1 MQRISLNQSWQFA
14 KIPDGTIPFTLEG
27 IAWENVSLPHTWY
40 TDEDP
45 YHGVV
50 VYHRE
55 LSTNPK
61 WCKAFL
67 EFEGADQVCRV
78 FVNGRP
84 VGEHR
89 GGYARF
95 RFPIPQEAL
104 LNGSLSIDVYLDN
117 SINPEVLP
125 NFGDFT
131 VFGGLYRN
139 VNILI
144 TEENHFD
151 YLYYGT
157 DGVIASADIEKDG
170 TGIVSI
176 SSHVCITDPGVQ
188 IRYMLTGPDGELTA
202 SYVADPCEIVRL
214 EVPAPRLWNGKAGV
228 NLYTLCA
235 SLLTGMGEIDDEV
248 SLRLGF
254 RHITMSPEEGLRL
267 NGERV
272 KLCGVAKHQDC
283 AGVFNAVSD
292 RQIDDDFAFIREIGA
307 NAVRLSHYQHA
318 QHTYSCC
325 DEAGL
330 LVWAEIPML
339 KMTESQVLLENA
351 ADQLR
356 ELILQNLHHPS
367 IFCWGIQNEIGMFK
381 DAPYMHEGCRMLTKL
396 AKELDPNRLV
406 SAANLYTVKFSSELN
421 KITDMIGY
429 NIYFGWYYGEMSDY
443 GKYLDKLHAARPEM
457 KLGVSEY
464 GVDSNPALHSEEP
477 KVKDYSEEYQALFHE
492 TVYPILRGKDYL
504 WGSFVWNMFD
514 FSSDRRNEGGVKF
527 LNSKGLVSHDRSLRK
542 DAFYYYKAVWSKEPF
557 VHICSQRF
565 IKRARKAIDIKV
577 YTNQSSVVLTI
588 NGDEWGRAENNGN
601 GTVVFRNVALRPGEN
616 TVCAVAG
623 GWKDHCVFERVEYE
637 DESYCLPDQGEGT
650 VRNWFLSDDDTV
662 KEGYYSIMDTAD
674 DVMQCTKAREVLMR
688 YVPELVKAMD
698 QDLIPLGLSMKSI
711 LSRDLK
717 DDTDT
722 MLHIN
727 DALHEIAKEY

>member
-1 MQRISLNQSWQFA
+1 MQRISLNQFWQFA
-14 KIPDGTIPFTLEG
+14 KIPEGDIPFTPEG
-27 IAWENVSLPHTWY
+27 ISWESISLPHTWY

-45 YHGVV
+45 YHGAV
-50 VYHRE
+50 VYHKE
-55 LSTNPK
+55 FSTDPK

-95 RFPIPQEAL
+95 RFPVPQEAL
-104 LNGSLSIDVYLDN
+104 SSGSLSIEVYLDN
-117 SINPEVLP
+117 SITPEVLP

-131 VFGGLYRN
+131 VFGGLYRE
-139 VNILI
+139 VSLLI
-144 TEENHFD
+144 TGEDHFD

-157 DGVIASADIEKDG
+157 DGIIAVADIEKDG

-176 SSHVCITDPGVQ
+176 SPHVCTTDPGAR
-188 IRYMLTGPDGELTA
+188 ICYTLADPDGE
-202 SYVADPCEIVRL
+202 VAVGCEADARESVRL
-214 EVPAPRLWNGKAGV
+214 EVPTPRLWNGKAGV
-228 NLYTLCA
+228 NLYTLGA
-235 SLLTGMGEIDDEV
+235 TLLTGTGKTADEA
-248 SLRLGF
+248 SLCLGF
-254 RHITMSPEEGLRL
+254 RHITMSPDEGLRL

-283 AGVFNAVSD
+283 AGVFNAVTD
-292 RQIDDDFAFIREIGA
+292 KQIDEDFAFIREIGA

-318 QHTYSCC
+318 QHTYDCC

-367 IFCWGIQNEIGMFK
+367 VFCWGIQNEIGMFR

-396 AKELDPNRLV
+396 AKELDSSRLV

-421 KITDMIGY
+421 KITDIIGY
-429 NIYFGWYYGEMSDY
+429 NIYFGWYYGEMADY
-443 GKYLDKLHAARPEM
+443 GSYLDKLHAARPEM
-457 KLGVSEY
+457 PLGVSEY
-464 GVDSNPALHSEEP
+464 GVDSNPALHAEEP

-492 TVYPILRGKDYL
+492 TVYPILCGKDYL

-514 FSSDRRNEGGVKF
+514 FSSDRRDEGGVKF
-527 LNSKGLVSHDRSLRK
+527 LNSKGLVSYDRSLRK
-542 DAFYYYKAVWSKEPF
+542 DAFYYYKAVWSKKPF
-557 VHICSQRF
+557 VHICSRRF
-565 IKRARKAIDIKV
+565 VKRTREAVDIKV
-577 YTNQSSVVLTI
+577 YTNQSSVTLIV
-588 NGDEWGRAENNGN
+588 NGVEWGKAENNGN
-601 GTVVFRNVALRPGEN
+601 GTVVFGRVALRPGEN
-616 TVCAVAG
+616 TVRATAEEWEDC
-623 GWKDHCVFERVEYE
+623 CIFERVEHE
-637 DESYCLPDQGEGT
+637 EESYRLPDQGEGT

-662 KEGYYSIMDTAD
+662 KEGYYSIIDTAD
-674 DVMQCTKAREVLMR
+674 DLLQCTKAREVLTQ
-688 YVPELVKAMD
+688 YVPELVKVLD

-711 LSRDLK
+711 LSRELK

-722 MLHIN
+722 MSHIN
-727 DALHEIAKEY
+727 DALHEIPKEF